1 MDLFTATESSVLGPI
16 RPNWTIIELV
26 EWLSDDTRQHDPA
39 LRHPLALIEAAVT
52 GAQWSGEP
60 STIALV
66 RSLAAARRTHGALV
80 IADLSAQLSPSI
92 PLGGSGRDR
101 PRDRNEQDERMP
113 QVA

>member
-1 MDLFTATESSVLGPI
+1 MDLFSATESSVLGPI
-16 RPNWTIIELV
+16 RSDWTITELV
-26 EWLSDDTRQHDPA
+26 EWLGDDTRQHDPA

-52 GAQWSGEP
+52 GEPWSGEP

-80 IADLSAQLSPSI
+80 IADLSALRSPSI
-92 PLGGSGRDR
+92 PLDCSGSDR
-101 PRDRNEQDERMP
+101 PHGRNRQNGRMP